1 MLQCK
6 ICNKEFGSYT
16 GLASHINQVH
26 NLLSKDYYIQYLKQ
40 KDEGICPVCGKETKW
55 FSLRKGFRKHCSV
68 SCSTA
73 DPEVY
78 KLKSETEFK
87 NTGYHS
93 PMEDP
98 KHHQK
103 MIELSKLPENQQ
115 KRIESCKSNN
125 GQGTGFQIKTV
136 KEKADNTILIKY
148 NIDNVFKLQDTH
160 KKSKETKRLLY
171 NNENYNNTEK
181 AKETKRLLYNDEN
194 YNNREK
200 AKNTYFNKTGY
211 YSPLI
216 NPEVKSKQKQKYF
229 YNELS
234 FDSSWELAYYIW
246 LTDKN
251 IKFEYQPNTPFK
263 YYVNGIEKMY
273 FPDFLIEHQYYEIKG
288 NQFFNEAGQL
298 INPFNNTV
306 DTEKYQCMID
316 NNVIILRSDDI
327 KPILNYI
334 KEKYGCDYLK
344 QFKIEK

>member
-1 MLQCK
+1 MIQCK
-6 ICNKEFGSYT
+6 ICNRELKSYT

-40 KDEGICPVCGKETKW
+40 KDEGICPVCGKDTQW
-55 FSLRKGFRKHCSV
+55 FSLRKGFRKHCSRA
-68 SCSTA
+68 CSTT

-125 GQGTGFQIKTV
+125 GQGTGFQIKSV
-136 KEKADNTILIKY
+136 KENAIDSIFNKYGKKYIKISRSY
-148 NIDNVFKLQDTH
+148 
-160 KKSKETKRLLY
+160 
-171 NNENYNNTEK
+171 
-181 AKETKRLLYNDEN
+181 LYND
-194 YNNREK
+194 
-200 AKNTYFNKTGY
+200 
-211 YSPLI
+211 I
-216 NPEVKSKQKQKYF
+216 I
-229 YNELS
+229 

-246 LTDKN
+246 LNDNN
-251 IKFEYQPNTPFK
+251 IKFEYQPNIYFEYQVNNKK
-263 YYVNGIEKMY
+263 YKY
-273 FPDFLIEHQYYEIKG
+273 FPDFLINEKLYDIKG
-288 NQFFNEAGQL
+288 TQFFNDTGEY
-298 INPFNNTV
+298 IDPYIKNT
-306 DTEKYQCMID
+306 EKAKAKYQCMLD
-316 NNVIILRSDDI
+316 NNIILLKDDFI